1 MTIPEYQPVAAAAC
15 MAARSRGRARRCAPA
30 GRELSWWVLAALALP
45 ATLVAA
51 SAWAPAGTA
60 TLLHDNGPIVTRAGA
75 GAGGADASVVQTQMG
90 NVSHGANHG
99 QASGFRVADDFEVPA
114 GGWIIDT
121 ITVYAYEVGSS
132 TTSTIQSVNLRIW
145 NGVPGEPGSSV
156 VFGDTTTNR
165 MLGSGFANVYRVA
178 PTALTDPA
186 RPVMAS
192 VVALGGLQLSEGS
205 YWLDWQSAGTSATD
219 PWTPFVTLDDGP
231 LKPGSNARLLDP
243 GTQAWQRL
251 RDAGSTKSQDLPF
264 AIAGRAAGDRIFANG
279 FDMAGSPR

>member
-1 MTIPEYQPVAAAAC
+1 MSAQPLPP
-15 MAARSRGRARRCAPA
+15 PA
-30 GRELSWWVLAALALP
+30 WQRYR
-45 ATLVAA
+45 T
-51 SAWAPAGTA
+51 GTA

-90 NVSHGANHG
+90 NVSYGANHG
-99 QASGFRVADDFEVPA
+99 LTGGFRVADDFDVPE

-121 ITVYAYEVGSS
+121 ITVYAYEAGSS
-132 TTSTIQSVNLRIW
+132 TSSTIQSVNLRIW

-192 VVALGGLQLSEGS
+192 VVTLGGLQLSEGS
-205 YWLDWQSAGTSATD
+205 YWLDWQSAGTPGTD
-219 PWTPFVTLDDGP
+219 PWTPFVTIDDGP

-251 RDAGSTKSQDLPF
+251 RDAGSNKSQDLPF
-264 AIAGRAAGDRIFANG
+264 AIVGRSAGDRIFANG